1 MDELGQLIAQ
11 IPIRHNL
18 VSYFNFVGVA
28 LSMLLAVTIWIRAP
42 RHNRALYY
50 FAWLMCCLSLINL
63 DTFLCYTGW
72 MKYTLAWND
81 STEPL
86 TLLIAPLMYLSLRF
100 LILRQPLPAWVIALH
115 LAPAFLYA
123 LSQIGY
129 YTEPLAVKF
138 NAYKAAYFS
147 EIPFAEVPEGTD
159 YGYQLIKDQHRWL
172 LLVGLAIYSSLSLRL
187 WLSRRRA
194 FGNPAGDVR
203 ISKYRFTRS
212 ILILFAAVLGLMLL
226 VYLNYDDDGGDHF
239 LSLFM
244 FVATLASVFAFLS
257 ESRFFQGAW
266 LIDKYETSSAPSDGI
281 SLEDLRSVAGQEA
294 FFSSPNPTL
303 KALADAIGAHPNAV
317 SRLINQQTDGNFN
330 DFVNGFRIRLAQQR
344 LLSETYR
351 NFTVEAIGQSVGFR
365 SKSAFYQAFKK
376 QTGLS
381 PSQYLKSAPRQ
392 P

>member
-18 VSYFNFVGVA
+18 VSYLNFLGVA

-42 RHNRALYY
+42 RHNRALHY
-50 FAWLMCCLSLINL
+50 FALLMGCLSLINL

-72 MKYTLAWND
+72 MKHTLSWND

-100 LILRQPLPAWVIALH
+100 LIVRKPLPGWVLAMH
-115 LAPAFLYA
+115 VAPAFLYG

-129 YTEPLAVKF
+129 YASPLPVKF

-147 EIPFAEVPEGTD
+147 EIPFARVPEGTR
-159 YGYQLIKDQHRWL
+159 YGYQIIKDQHRWL
-172 LLVGLAIYSSLSLRL
+172 LLAGLALYSLLSLRL
-187 WLSRRRA
+187 WMHRRKA
-194 FGNPAGDVR
+194 FGHPAGDVK
-203 ISKYRFTRS
+203 ISKYRFSRS
-212 ILILFAAVLGLMLL
+212 ILVIFGAIFFAMLL

-244 FVATLASVFAFLS
+244 FAATLGTVFSFLS

-266 LIDKYETSSAPSDGI
+266 LIDKYETSSAPSAGV
-281 SLEDLRSVAGQEA
+281 SLENLQEVAGQEA

-303 KALADAIGAHPNAV
+303 KALADAVGTHPNAV
-317 SRLINQQTDGNFN
+317 SRLINQQTGGNFN
-330 DFVNGFRIRLAQQR
+330 DFVNGFRIKLAQER
-344 LLSETYR
+344 LLSEASR
-351 NFTVEAIGQSVGFR
+351 HLTVEAIGQSVGFR

-381 PSQYLKSAPRQ
+381 PSQYLKSANGDG
-392 P
+392 